1 MLMLQ
6 PDTKVVKLMKWSKK
20 VQYFPLKQ
28 QKMETLKFYLKYNAS
43 ENVFSYFPQM
53 VLYVDQVFCFPLRC
67 FVKLYRATWYVT
79 ADHLTALIRAGRRWI
94 SLHSFTLVS
103 KSKCSSGRTGQVTVS
118 GSFVCGRRD
127 FCSEYSDTKCILH
140 VSCITTVHFF

>member
-1 MLMLQ
+1 MLTLQ

-53 VLYVDQVFCFPLRC
+53 VLYCMWIRYFVFR
-67 FVKLYRATWYVT
+67 
-79 ADHLTALIRAGRRWI
+79 
-94 SLHSFTLVS
+94 
-103 KSKCSSGRTGQVTVS
+103 
-118 GSFVCGRRD
+118 
-127 FCSEYSDTKCILH
+127 
-140 VSCITTVHFF
+140 